1 MTSSEQSADHLPSV
15 PYLLS
20 VTPAGAARSTRRSA
34 VPVRARY
41 TYLGPEGTFS
51 EIALRTLPEVA
62 NADLIPSTSVTAA
75 LDAVRCGEASG
86 ALVPIENSVEGAVTT
101 TLDEL
106 ATGQPLLID
115 REVVLPISFA
125 LLVRPGTRL
134 DEIKTVTGHPV
145 AQAQVRRWLATYL
158 PYAEWE
164 SAASNAEG
172 ARLVRDGRFD
182 CAFAGAFAARRYGL
196 EALLTDINDVAGAT
210 TRFVL
215 VARPGPLGLPTRAD
229 KTSAV
234 AWLAHNH
241 PGALLELLQEWSVR
255 GVNLLRIESRP
266 TGEGLGQYCFSFDA
280 EGHASDR
287 RVAEALMGLH
297 RLCPK
302 VRFLG
307 SYPRAGESRP
317 RPRPRPRPWPQG
329 RAMGATTVPALGPAG
344 VPARGAVPG
353 PRDPDHDDDPAYTRA
368 AAWLA
373 RCLDGPEAA
382 NPREAA

>member
-1 MTSSEQSADHLPSV
+1 M
-15 PYLLS
+15 
-20 VTPAGAARSTRRSA
+20 
-34 VPVRARY
+34 PVRARY

-51 EIALRTLPEVA
+51 EVALRTLPEA
-62 NADLIPSTSVTAA
+62 ADAELIPSSSVTAA
-75 LDAVRCGEASG
+75 LDAVRCGAATG

-106 ATGQPLLID
+106 ATGQPLMIH

-125 LLVRPGTRL
+125 LLVRPGTQM
-134 DEIKTVTGHPV
+134 DDVKTVTGHPV
-145 AQAQVRRWLATYL
+145 AQAQVRRWLATHL
-158 PYAEWE
+158 PHAEWE

-182 CAFAGAFAARRYGL
+182 CAFAGAFAARTYGL
-196 EALLTDINDVAGAT
+196 EALVTDINDVAGAT

-215 VARPGPLGLPTRAD
+215 LGRPGRISAPSRAD

-234 AWLAHNH
+234 VWLAHNH
-241 PGALLELLQEWSVR
+241 PGALLELLQEWAVR

-280 EGHASDR
+280 EGHAGDR
-287 RVAEALMGLH
+287 RVAEALMGLF

-307 SYPRAGESRP
+307 SYPRAGESVP
-317 RPRPRPRPWPQG
+317 RQRT
-329 RAMGATTVPALGPAG
+329 APA
-344 VPARGAVPG
+344 
-353 PRDPDHDDDPAYTRA
+353 DPEFTRA
-368 AAWLA
+368 ADWLA
-373 RCLDGPEAA
+373 RCLDG
-382 NPREAA
+382 REAA